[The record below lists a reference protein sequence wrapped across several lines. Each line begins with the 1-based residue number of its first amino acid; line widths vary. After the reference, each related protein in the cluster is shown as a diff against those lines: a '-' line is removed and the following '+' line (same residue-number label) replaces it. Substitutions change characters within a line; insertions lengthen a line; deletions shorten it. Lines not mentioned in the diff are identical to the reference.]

1 MAKFTSQARRIIA
14 RARGPVGDFAAA
26 EAEAARAAV
35 PPLQAHWQSQAGT
48 CRQCG
53 PDDMFQ

>member
-1 MAKFTSQARRIIA
+1 MRQARRIIA

-53 PDDMFQ
+53 PDAMI